1 MMNSNGR
8 GAMFGIGM
16 AFLLICLAGT
26 LVLIV
31 TEGPT
36 MRQRDALAAGAAA
49 QAIEA
54 TAEADRHAV
63 TKEAAR
69 HGFEATRYVT
79 WADVSPMLTRQAVL
93 NNDLEA
99 QLHIANRALIAAQTP
114 AAVPAPAVAQLTTSW
129 VPLVAAI
136 FAGAGIAC
144 YALYEHGKTQRT
156 CETVTVRTPGDY
168 KDIEIGD

>member
-8 GAMFGIGM
+8 GAMIGIGM

-69 HGFEATRYVT
+69 HEFEATRYVA

-93 NNDLEA
+93 NKDLET
-99 QLHIANRALIAAQTP
+99 QLHLANRTALVAPVAAQSATN
-114 AAVPAPAVAQLTTSW
+114 W

-136 FAGAGIAC
+136 FAGAGVAS
-144 YALYEHGKTQRT
+144 YALYEHGKTQRA
-156 CETVTVRTPGDY
+156 CETVTTRMPIDY
-168 KDIEIGD
+168 DEIEV